1 MPIREVQ
8 GVPIVAWH
16 QPDAIQSAPAEL
28 RGFFGE
34 RDGVERLLLDLS
46 ACADLNASSME
57 ALTEAFRVCADRKA
71 RVGMFGLNFSTLQ
84 LIEIL
89 GLHTNL
95 PPHMGETEAEALAA
109 ITSNGAAPP
118 PPQQGLSFEVPAAT
132 GGVELEFD
140 LESEPATKKPV
151 DIEFDLDVGTAPTA
165 RFDPAAVA
173 EAAGTSV
180 DVGLT
185 TVLWNDLA
193 SQGYVIG
200 GEGAEEIMA
209 AAASTQVSPSPAA
222 APAGA
227 PAGAPAIDFGDLE
240 PAGGVSTE
248 DDSDEGASWT
258 AAPAGPAGGIDFGA
272 GSSGG
277 IDFGAPPADPGAFGA
292 PAGAGA
298 FGSPTP
304 GGAFGGAAMVSS
316 GLFGGPPAGDFSPV
330 DSGGAGSPPAL
341 APLPAGGGIPAGAP
355 AATMGAPVPGGMGG
369 MAPDDDAPDDSNETI
384 MFAPGAL
391 DQALAAAAAA
401 AAAENA
407 AAPDPTP
414 AAPPEPA
421 APVAEPTPVAAA
433 PAPAPVAEDSGFYS
447 SDNETVMIQPGM
459 LDMAL
464 LAEVAKAAGEETVIA
479 PPPVEEPKAAPPPK
493 TNTVPTGD
501 ELSVRLFVLDQGIK
515 SDLHI
520 EVLGR
525 LLKFE
530 KVIGPEDLK
539 IEGDVRSVLDQFA
552 QSRLLRRQRSARVRG
567 GNGFI
572 LSASPA
578 ARGTVTR
585 LWRMWSDPQGRTKL
599 SAWIREG

>member
-8 GVPIVAWH
+8 GVPIVAWQ
-16 QPDAIQSAPAEL
+16 QPDAIQTAPAEL
-28 RGFFGE
+28 RGFFSE
-34 RDGVERLLLDLS
+34 REGVERLLLDLS
-46 ACADLNASSME
+46 ACEDLNASSME

-95 PPHMGETEAEALAA
+95 PPHMGETEAEAVAK

-118 PPQQGLSFEVPAAT
+118 PPPPPAQELTFEVPPAT

-173 EAAGTSV
+173 EATGTSV

-185 TVLWNDLA
+185 TILWNDLA

-200 GEGAEEIMA
+200 GEGADEIMA
-209 AAASTQVSPSPAA
+209 AAASTQVAPTPAA
-222 APAGA
+222 APA
-227 PAGAPAIDFGDLE
+227 AGAPVGAPGIDFGDLE
-240 PAGGVSTE
+240 PAGGASDE
-248 DDSDEGASWT
+248 DESDEGASWT
-258 AAPAGPAGGIDFGA
+258 AAPAAPAGTIDFGSPGA
-272 GSSGG
+272 GS
-277 IDFGAPPADPGAFGA
+277 IDFGAPPPDPAAAPAGAFGA
-292 PAGAGA
+292 P
-298 FGSPTP
+298 PP

-316 GLFGGPPAGDFSPV
+316 GLFGAPQGDFSPV
-330 DSGGAGSPPAL
+330 DSG
-341 APLPAGGGIPAGAP
+341 AGAP
-355 AATMGAPVPGGMGG
+355 PAAVAQAGPPPGAPVPGGMGG
-369 MAPDDDAPDDSNETI
+369 IAPDDDVPDDSNETI

-391 DQALAAAAAA
+391 DQALAEAAAK
-401 AAAENA
+401 AAAEAA

-414 AAPPEPA
+414 AAPPEPVV
-421 APVAEPTPVAAA
+421 PVAEPAPVAAA
-433 PAPAPVAEDSGFYS
+433 PAPAAPAPTPEEESGFYA

-459 LDMAL
+459 LDAAL
-464 LAEVAKAAGEETVIA
+464 LAEVAKAAGEETA
-479 PPPVEEPKAAPPPK
+479 TPAPPVEEPQAAPPPA

-501 ELSVRLFVLDQGIK
+501 ELAVRLFVLDQGIK

-567 GNGFI
+567 GNGFV

-585 LWRMWSDPQGRTKL
+585 LWRMWSNPQGRAKL
-599 SAWIREG
+599 SAWVREG

>member
-8 GVPIVAWH
+8 GVPIVAWL
-16 QPDAIQSAPAEL
+16 QPDAVQSAPAEL
-28 RGFFGE
+28 RGFFSE
-34 RDGVERLLLDLS
+34 REGVERLLLDLS
-46 ACADLNASSME
+46 AVPDLNASSME

-95 PPHMGETEAEALAA
+95 PPHMGETEDQAVAT

-118 PPQQGLSFEVPAAT
+118 PPPPPQQELTFEVPPAA

-151 DIEFDLDVGTAPTA
+151 DLEFDLDVGTAPTA
-165 RFDPAAVA
+165 RFDPAQVA
-173 EAAGTSV
+173 QATGTSV

-185 TVLWNDLA
+185 TILWNDLA

-200 GEGAEEIMA
+200 GAGADEIMA
-209 AAASTQVSPSPAA
+209 AAASTQVAAAPAADPAA

-227 PAGAPAIDFGDLE
+227 PAGAPGIDFGDLE
-240 PAGGVSTE
+240 PAGGVSTQ
-248 DDSDEGASWT
+248 DGSDEGASWT
-258 AAPAGPAGGIDFGA
+258 AAPAAPAGAIDF
-272 GSSGG
+272 SSPTAGG

-298 FGSPTP
+298 FGAPQT

-316 GLFGGPPAGDFSPV
+316 GLFGSPPAGDFSPV
-330 DSGGAGSPPAL
+330 DSGGSSPPA
-341 APLPAGGGIPAGAP
+341 AVAP
-355 AATMGAPVPGGMGG
+355 AAAPMGAPVPGGMGG
-369 MAPDDDAPDDSNETI
+369 IAPDDDVPDDSNETI

-391 DQALAAAAAA
+391 DQALAEAAAK

-414 AAPPEPA
+414 AAPPEPVVLA
-421 APVAEPTPVAAA
+421 AEPTPVAPA
-433 PAPAPVAEDSGFYS
+433 PAPAAPEQGSYLASDS
-447 SDNETVMIQPGM
+447 ETVMIQPGM
-459 LDMAL
+459 LDQAL
-464 LAEVAKAAGEETVIA
+464 LAEVAKAAGEETA
-479 PPPVEEPKAAPPPK
+479 LPPPPVEEPKAAPPPA
-493 TNTVPTGD
+493 TNTAPTGD
-501 ELSVRLFVLDQGIK
+501 ELAVRLFVLDQGIK

-530 KVIGPEDLK
+530 KVVGPEDLK
-539 IEGDVRSVLDQFA
+539 VEGDVRGVLDQFA
-552 QSRLLRRQRSARVRG
+552 QNRLLRRQRSARVRG
-567 GNGFI
+567 GNGFV

-585 LWRMWSDPQGRTKL
+585 LWRMWSNPQGRAKL
-599 SAWIREG
+599 SAWVREG

>member
-8 GVPIVAWH
+8 GVPIVAWQ
-16 QPDAIQSAPAEL
+16 QPDAIHTAPAEL

-46 ACADLNASSME
+46 ACQDLNASSME

-118 PPQQGLSFEVPAAT
+118 PPQQGLSFEVPASG

-173 EAAGTSV
+173 EATGTSV

-209 AAASTQVSPSPAA
+209 AAASTQVAPSPAA
-222 APAGA
+222 AP
-227 PAGAPAIDFGDLE
+227 PASGGDTGIDFGDLE

-248 DDSDEGASWT
+248 DTGDEGASWT
-258 AAPAGPAGGIDFGA
+258 AAPAAPAGGIDFGA
-272 GSSGG
+272 GASGG

-330 DSGGAGSPPAL
+330 DSGASAPPAAVSPGPVAQ
-341 APLPAGGGIPAGAP
+341 APVG
-355 AATMGAPVPGGMGG
+355 GAPVPGGMGG
-369 MAPDDDAPDDSNETI
+369 MAPDDDTPDDSNETI

-401 AAAENA
+401 AAAENN

-421 APVAEPTPVAAA
+421 APVAEPAPVAAA

-479 PPPVEEPKAAPPPK
+479 PPPVEEPQAAPPPK

-501 ELSVRLFVLDQGIK
+501 ELAVRLFVLDQGIK

-530 KVIGPEDLK
+530 KVIGPDDLK
-539 IEGDVRSVLDQFA
+539 IEGDVRGVLDQFA
-552 QSRLLRRQRSARVRG
+552 QNRLLRRQRSARVRG
-567 GNGFI
+567 GNGFV

-585 LWRMWSDPQGRTKL
+585 LWRMWSDPQGRSKL